1 MAKIEGKNEWSDVV
15 LIENGDVLSGG
26 VDGKVNEQSTAL
38 VNRTN
43 WIKENTKKT
52 VTKIN
57 GKEAVGNEVNL
68 TIADIG
74 AAALDHMH
82 DEEYMK
88 LLEVT
93 ASDVGK
99 VVRAKMD
106 GSGFELSVVSELPIG
121 SIIAFAGKTV
131 PFGFFECDGRVL
143 SRAAYIQLYE
153 AIGTLWGSTSESDF
167 KLPNLT
173 EAERFLRS
181 RSMTLPVGTL
191 QGDAIRN
198 IKGTFSGYTAANT
211 TAISGPFTSDNA
223 TLNGPNACDNIG
235 EGRNTTTFNAS
246 LVVPI
251 ADENRPKSAVVMYCI
266 KVLDS
271 VRDPEQVLAQEAIA
285 DMAHRNEIK
294 ELAGTRLWV
303 SGEYQPILNT
313 STVVS
318 HGLNID
324 PLRCRCDVLLKCVG
338 AEGGYAVGDY
348 AIGWSGLSMNGN
360 HVSHPPI
367 PSLTSSTIQYNTG
380 AYSLGITAYNKT
392 NGSIVAGLKLAN
404 WRYIFRIWY

>member
-1 MAKIEGKNEWSDVV
+1 MAKIIGVKEWSDVT
-15 LIENGDVLSGG
+15 LLEDGDVLHGG
-26 VDGKVNEQSTAL
+26 EDGLINAQAKAL
-38 VNRTN
+38 TDRTN
-43 WIKENTKKT
+43 WLRENMS
-52 VTKIN
+52 
-57 GKEAVGNEVNL
+57 
-68 TIADIG
+68 IG
-74 AAALDHMH
+74 
-82 DEEYMK
+82 
-88 LLEVT
+88 
-93 ASDVGK
+93 
-99 VVRAKMD
+99 
-106 GSGFELSVVSELPIG
+106 GSGGDGVSGGGLPIG

-131 PFGFFECDGRVL
+131 PFGFLECDGRIL

-271 VRDPEQVLAQEAIA
+271 VCDPEQVLAQEAIA

-303 SGEYQPILNT
+303 SGEYQPVLNT
-313 STVVS
+313 PTIAT
-318 HGLNID
+318 HGLNLD
-324 PLRCRCDVLLKCVG
+324 PFKCRCDVLLKCTVAEHGYQVG
-338 AEGGYAVGDY
+338 EI
-348 AIGWSGLSMNGN
+348 AISP
-360 HVSHPPI
+360 VVRSHQYVPNPLV
-367 PSLTSSTIQYNTG
+367 PMLAAATIQINTG
-380 AYSLGITAYNKT
+380 MYATGINAMQKLS
-392 NGSIVAGLKLAN
+392 GSEALLTLAK
-404 WRYIFRIWY
+404 WRYVFRIWY

>member
-26 VDGKVNEQSTAL
+26 IDGKVNEQSTAL

-57 GKEAVGNEVNL
+57 GKGAVENEVNL

-74 AAALDHMH
+74 AAALDHTH

-131 PFGFFECDGRVL
+131 PFGFLECDGRVL

-153 AIGTLWGSTSESDF
+153 AIGTIWGSTSKSDF

-181 RSMTLPVGTL
+181 RSESLSVGTL
-191 QGDAIRN
+191 QGDQLKAHQHIVSFGKMWGANDDKYTRL
-198 IKGTFSGYTAANT
+198 GTGSGIEINSQLA
-211 TAISGPFTSDNA
+211 G
-223 TLNGPNACDNIG
+223 G
-235 EGRNTTTFNAS
+235 
-246 LVVPI
+246 
-251 ADENRPKSAVVMYCI
+251 DETRPKSAVVLYCI
-266 KVLDS
+266 KVLDA
-271 VRDPEQVLAQEAIA
+271 VCEPEQVLAQ
-285 DMAHRNEIK
+285 K
-294 ELAGTRLWV
+294 
-303 SGEYQPILNT
+303 
-313 STVVS
+313 
-318 HGLNID
+318 
-324 PLRCRCDVLLKCVG
+324 
-338 AEGGYAVGDY
+338 
-348 AIGWSGLSMNGN
+348 AIGR
-360 HVSHPPI
+360 
-367 PSLTSSTIQYNTG
+367 YG
-380 AYSLGITAYNKT
+380 AS
-392 NGSIVAGLKLAN
+392 
-404 WRYIFRIWY
+404 